1 MEKKTFL
8 FVTILLSALSLGA
21 QNGITLTF
29 TCRTTDSLYV
39 KPNYIKVE
47 NLDRG
52 WTEILHFPDTVYQLH
67 QLMAW
72 TDVPDHSEQF
82 GLEVSPNP
90 FDGATTVTCGL
101 LAPGE
106 ATVELTDL
114 TGRILTTKRI
124 EVPHPDHYSLCVNIS
139 FPGAYL
145 LNLKQNGKTATA
157 KLVNTGHGGRDAIEF
172 DGGTKGHR
180 ENNHLRS
187 SSKADPPYLFLAGD
201 QLRYTA
207 YAAGNVSY
215 EVLHY
220 PFESDTLTLL
230 FNHFIELG
238 DSLPCPGTPT
248 VTDYDGNIYST
259 VKIGTQCWMREN
271 LRTTHYADGTEIPLG
286 GELASF
292 TDPLYFNHPAGS
304 LTLAERGYLYNF
316 PAVMHGDSSSHE
328 IPSGVQGI
336 CPDGWHVPSLLEWG
350 VLIEYLGSQDE
361 YNCNN
366 YGFYIGKSVAAK
378 TNWPESPYTCCVG
391 HYPHT
396 NNATGF
402 SALSAGYC
410 LGSSFDNA
418 GAFFSTCTFIITIS
432 GRGRAAYT
440 LSHNSVTLNY
450 TNLGEQL
457 GLSVRC
463 LRD

>member
-1 MEKKTFL
+1 MMKKTL
-8 FVTILLSALSLGA
+8 FFATTLLSVFSLGA

-39 KPNYIKVE
+39 KPNFIKVE

-52 WTEILHFPDTVYQLH
+52 WTETLHFPDTVYQLH

-82 GLEVSPNP
+82 GFEASPNP

-124 EVPHPDHYSLCVNIS
+124 EVPHPDYFNFRVNIS
-139 FPGAYL
+139 NPGVYL
-145 LNLKQNGKTATA
+145 LNLNQNGKTAAT
-157 KLVNTGHGGRDAIEF
+157 KLVNTGHGSYDAVEF
-172 DGGTKGHR
+172 DGATKEHL
-180 ENNHLRS
+180 EPNHLKS
-187 SSKADPPYLFLAGD
+187 SPDAGHPYLFFSGD

-215 EVLHY
+215 EVLQY

-238 DSLPCPGTPT
+238 DSLPCPETPT
-248 VTDYDGNIYST
+248 LTDYDGNVYNT
-259 VKIGTQCWMREN
+259 VKLGTQCWMREN

-286 GELASF
+286 DELASF
-292 TDPLYFNHPAGS
+292 TEPLYFDHPAGN
-304 LTLAERGYLYNF
+304 LTLEERGYLYNWIS
-316 PAVMHGDSSSHE
+316 VMNGDYSSMES
-328 IPSGVQGI
+328 PSGVQGI
-336 CPDGWHVPSLLEWG
+336 CPDGWHVPSVLEWEE
-350 VLIEYLGSQDE
+350 LIDYVSSQNK
-361 YNCNN
+361 YTCSNG
-366 YGFYIGKSVAAK
+366 YGNYIGKALAAQ
-378 TNWPESPYTCCVG
+378 TSWPESPYSCSIG
-391 HYPHT
+391 HFPLT

-402 SALSAGYC
+402 SGLSAGYC
-410 LGSSFDNA
+410 LGSTFDNS
-418 GAFFSTCTFIITIS
+418 GAFFSSCSISIIDDLVFAFS
-432 GRGRAAYT
+432 
-440 LSHNSVTLNY
+440 LSYHSIMLNY
-450 TNLGEQL
+450 SPLGRNI
-457 GLSVRC
+457 GTSVRC

>member
-29 TCRTTDSLYV
+29 TCRTNDSLYV

-52 WTEILHFPDTVYQLH
+52 WTEILHFPDTVHQLH

-90 FDGATTVTCGL
+90 FDGATTVTCRL

-124 EVPHPDHYSLCVNIS
+124 EVPHLDHYSLCVNIS

-157 KLVNTGHGGRDAIEF
+157 KLVNTGHAV
-172 DGGTKGHR
+172 
-180 ENNHLRS
+180 
-187 SSKADPPYLFLAGD
+187 
-201 QLRYTA
+201 
-207 YAAGNVSY
+207 GNVSN
-215 EVLHY
+215 EVLQS
-220 PFESDTLTLL
+220 PFASDTLTLL
-230 FNHFIELG
+230 FDHFIELG

-248 VTDYDGNIYST
+248 VTDFDGNVYST
-259 VKIGTQCWMREN
+259 VKLGTQCWMREN

-286 GELASF
+286 DELASF

-304 LTLAERGYLYNF
+304 LTLAERGYLYNY
-316 PAVMHGDSSSHE
+316 PAVMHGDSSSWE

-336 CPDGWHVPSLLEWG
+336 CPDGWHVPSLLE
-350 VLIEYLGSQDE
+350 
-361 YNCNN
+361 
-366 YGFYIGKSVAAK
+366 
-378 TNWPESPYTCCVG
+378 
-391 HYPHT
+391 
-396 NNATGF
+396 
-402 SALSAGYC
+402 
-410 LGSSFDNA
+410 
-418 GAFFSTCTFIITIS
+418 
-432 GRGRAAYT
+432 
-440 LSHNSVTLNY
+440 
-450 TNLGEQL
+450 
-457 GLSVRC
+457 
-463 LRD
+463 